1 MNDIVLWVV
10 KATVVAL
17 IGALGAVFLRLR
29 TLEAKRTAADVRLT
43 VLEGKAPPDHSAQL
57 HKIGDQL
64 DGLSTRLAKV
74 ETKLESRSVDRLWEE
89 HNQLT
94 REIGALTKAVSKQDG
109 MLQQWGSLVDR
120 LDNYLRTVQGG
131 GKS

>member
-1 MNDIVLWVV
+1 MSEILLWIV

-17 IGALGAVFLRLR
+17 IGAIGAVFLRLR
-29 TLEAKRTAADVRLT
+29 TLEAKRTAADVRLS
-43 VLEGKAPPDHSAQL
+43 VLEGKAPADYSQQL
-57 HKIGDQL
+57 EKIGGQL
-64 DGLSTRLAKV
+64 DKMSTRLAKV

-89 HNQLT
+89 HNSLA
-94 REIGALTKAVSKQDG
+94 RELGTLTKAVSKQDG

>member
-1 MNDIVLWVV
+1 MSEILLWVV

-17 IGALGAVFLRLR
+17 IGAIGAVFLRLR
-29 TLEAKRTAADVRLT
+29 TLEAKRTAADVRLS
-43 VLEGKAPPDHSAQL
+43 VLEGKAPADHGAQL
-57 HKIGDQL
+57 DKIGDQL
-64 DGLSTRLAKV
+64 DDLSTRLAKV

-94 REIGALTKAVSKQDG
+94 RELGTLTKAVSKQDG

-131 GKS
+131 KS

>member
-1 MNDIVLWVV
+1 MSDILLWIV

-17 IGALGAVFLRLR
+17 IGAIGAVFLRLR
-29 TLEAKRTAADVRLT
+29 TLEAKRTAADVRLS
-43 VLEGKAPPDHSAQL
+43 VLEGKAPADHGAQL
-57 HKIGDQL
+57 DKIGDQL
-64 DGLSTRLAKV
+64 DDLSTRLAKV

-94 REIGALTKAVSKQDG
+94 RELGTLTKAVSKQDG

-131 GKS
+131 KS